1 MKRFAFAVGLVLL
14 VFTISIWAQAQAPKP
29 YPELTK
35 FDAFLGHWSSEGEY
49 KDGPLGS
56 GGKVT
61 GERTVKRILGG
72 FFIEFQSTAKGP
84 KGESRSIWIVGY
96 DPLEKKYFN
105 NEYYDNGTVASGTY
119 VIDGRTCT
127 YSGMFSVGGNPY
139 MLRMTGVFSADLMS
153 YTVKGETSADGK
165 TWIPYYEGRVVRVQ
179 PDAKTK

>member
-1 MKRFAFAVGLVLL
+1 MKRIAFAVGLVLL
-14 VFTISIWAQAQAPKP
+14 VFAISIWAQAQAPKP

-49 KDGPLGS
+49 KPGPWGP

-96 DPLEKKYFN
+96 DPLKKKYLN

-119 VIDGRTCT
+119 VIDGKTCT

-139 MLRMTGVFSADLMS
+139 MLRMTGVFAADLMS
-153 YTVKGETSADGK
+153 YTVRGETSADGK